1 MDNRLPTPLTG
12 NTLMVNVL
20 SGDKRAQ
27 RLDPITSLR
36 FFAAAMIVVGHAHA
50 ISGSWGIATAIP
62 LEQGVSFFFVLSG
75 FILTWNY
82 PVLREWPAI
91 RRFWRARFARI
102 WPLHAFTCFMWIALL
117 YRPDLQTPSA
127 AGKEAAK
134 LILNLGLLHAW
145 LPFSVLSFNFVSWS
159 LSEEFFFY
167 AMFPFLI
174 ARWRKHWALLIG
186 SSLAVVIA
194 FILIVH
200 FLGFAA
206 SETKIMG
213 LLYFNPLVRIF
224 EFVVGIAT
232 AGIIRHISGRIH
244 LTATQWTML
253 ETATLATIIA
263 VLLGLYALPGA
274 ITALS
279 PAAAYYVVHEGI
291 SVLWAVLIGVF
302 AVSTGLIA
310 KILSRRLFVL
320 LGEASFALYLCHA
333 MIINYVQVNHL
344 QIAGVPGYLLLW
356 GVCLSVSFALFYG
369 IEQPARQWL
378 LNVGQKDPA
387 DERKERR
394 PGPNF
399 TIWTANIFLAV
410 FIIAAVSHRT
420 F

>member
-1 MDNRLPTPLTG
+1 MPDPISPMLGARNISILNALP
-12 NTLMVNVL
+12 V
-20 SGDKRAQ
+20 DRKAQ

-36 FFAAAMIVVGHAHA
+36 FFAAAMIVIGHAHA
-50 ISGSWGIATAIP
+50 IFGSWGIATAIP

-82 PVLREWPAI
+82 PSLPGWAAI
-91 RRFWRARFARI
+91 RRFWLARFARI

-117 YRPDLQTPSA
+117 YRIDVQTYSG
-127 AGKEAAK
+127 GKEAAK
-134 LILNLGLLHAW
+134 LGVNLLLLHAW

-174 ARWRKHWALLIG
+174 AKWRKHWALLIG
-186 SSLAVVIA
+186 SSLAIVIC
-194 FILIVH
+194 FILTVQ
-200 FLGFAA
+200 FFGFAA

-232 AGIIRHISGRIH
+232 AAIIRHISDRIH
-244 LTATQWTML
+244 LTVAQWTVI
-253 ETATLATIIA
+253 ETGTLTTIMA
-263 VLLGLYALPGA
+263 VLLGLYALPKD

-279 PAAAYYVVHEGI
+279 PAAAYYFVHEGI

-302 AVSTGLIA
+302 AISTGLIA
-310 KILSRRLFVL
+310 KILSRRMFVL

-333 MIINYVQVNHL
+333 MIVNYVQVNHL
-344 QIAGVPGYLLLW
+344 QISGMLGYLLLW
-356 GVCLSVSFALFYG
+356 AVCLSVSFALFYG

-378 LNVGQKDPA
+378 LKVGQKNHM
-387 DERKERR
+387 DERKERGS
-394 PGPNF
+394 GPNF
-399 TIWTANIFLAV
+399 TMWTANIYLAV
-410 FIIAAVSHRT
+410 FIIAAASYRIL
-420 F
+420 

>member
-1 MDNRLPTPLTG
+1 MFSTRNRFILNALP
-12 NTLMVNVL
+12 VER
-20 SGDKRAQ
+20 KAQ

-36 FFAAAMIVVGHAHA
+36 FFAAAMIVIGHAHA
-50 ISGSWGIATAIP
+50 IFGSWGIATAIP

-82 PVLREWPAI
+82 PSLPGWVAI
-91 RRFWRARFARI
+91 RRFWLARFARI

-117 YRPDLQTPSA
+117 YRIDVQTFS

-134 LILNLGLLHAW
+134 LGVNLLLLHAW

-174 ARWRKHWALLIG
+174 AKWRKHWALLIG
-186 SSLAVVIA
+186 SSLAIVIF
-194 FILIVH
+194 FILTVH
-200 FLGFAA
+200 FFGFAA

-232 AGIIRHISGRIH
+232 AGIIRHSSDRIH
-244 LTATQWTML
+244 LTVAQWTVI
-253 ETATLATIIA
+253 ETGTLTTIMA
-263 VLLGLYALPGA
+263 VLLGLYALPKNV
-274 ITALS
+274 TALS
-279 PAAAYYVVHEGI
+279 PAAAYYFVHEGI

-302 AVSTGLIA
+302 AISTGLIA
-310 KILSRRLFVL
+310 KILSRRMFVL

-333 MIINYVQVNHL
+333 MIVNYVQINHI
-344 QIAGVPGYLLLW
+344 QITGVFGYLLLW
-356 GVCLSVSFALFYG
+356 TVCLSVSFALFYG

-378 LNVGQKDPA
+378 LKRGRKDLRDA
-387 DERKERR
+387 GKETSAA
-394 PGPNF
+394 PNLRM
-399 TIWTANIFLAV
+399 WTANIFLTV
-410 FIIAAVSHRT
+410 FIIAAASYR
-420 F
+420 FF